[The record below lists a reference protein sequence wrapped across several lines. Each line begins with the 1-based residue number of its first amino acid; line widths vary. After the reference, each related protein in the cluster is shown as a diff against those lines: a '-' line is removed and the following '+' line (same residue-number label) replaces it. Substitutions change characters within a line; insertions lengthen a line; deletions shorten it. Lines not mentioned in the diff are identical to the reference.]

1 MEVLP
6 EIIPISQLRQRQSD
20 VLRKLPDGP
29 VVLTQHGRAMA
40 VMVSP
45 DQWNHL
51 AESLAEVHKV
61 LEPSG
66 ARPSIAM
73 GK

>member
-6 EIIPISQLRQRQSD
+6 KIIPISQLRQRQSD
-20 VLRKLPDGP
+20 VLKNLPDGP

-45 DQWNHL
+45 DQWNHID
-51 AESLAEVHKV
+51 ESLAEVRQV
-61 LEPSG
+61 LEPGG
-66 ARPSIAM
+66 ARPNMVM
-73 GK
+73 GR